1 MCLHAVDRCT
11 VGETFKGWR
20 RTVGY
25 AALFVLVCYVAT
37 LYTAH
42 RRTLSIA
49 AKVRLDPTV
58 FEAIDHSHLEKP
70 LGEFLALLETPGKVI
85 GQPQATFP
93 SLFQLALKSEELT
106 WGRRYDFALPVTEEM
121 RQRLK
126 RGTVPCW
133 PRMFIDVDSKSLT
146 IRAVGLHMACL

>member
-1 MCLHAVDRCT
+1 MSPLDQHEMC
-11 VGETFKGWR
+11 EFFKGWR

-25 AALFVLVCYVAT
+25 AVLFVLVCYVAT

-49 AKVRLDPTV
+49 AKVRLDPTA

-70 LGEFLALLETPGKVI
+70 LGEFLVLLETPGKVI

-106 WGRRYDFALPVTEEM
+106 WGRRYDFVLPVTEKT

-126 RGTVPCW
+126 RGSVPCW
-133 PRMFIDVDSKSLT
+133 PGMFIDVDSKSQT
-146 IRAVGLHMACL
+146 IRAVGLHMTCL